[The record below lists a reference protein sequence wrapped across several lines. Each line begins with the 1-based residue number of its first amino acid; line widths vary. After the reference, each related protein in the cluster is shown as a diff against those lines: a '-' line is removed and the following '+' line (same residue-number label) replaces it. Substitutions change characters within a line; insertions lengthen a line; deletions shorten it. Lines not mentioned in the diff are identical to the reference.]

1 MEHNDRQDG
10 KIILRFD
17 KMNRIN
23 HIDLINKGF
32 FLLVTLMCVN
42 PQTSADEA
50 LGSTIDCSEVAI
62 NYIDRADMTPSERL
76 EEMDKA
82 FYESVNRFELCN
94 LSNQASSS
102 SESASSAQGT
112 SAGGDSGLDGTESS
126 ESNIES
132 VASPL
137 MTGTETESTVRLSD
151 FPEDSDMPENI
162 PENAGDEAIAIYRGS
177 GANGALPEDIPDAN
191 NDDVVAAQIRLAA
204 EIEKDPVKKE
214 RLWNEYRKYKGLP
227 VKGTE

>member
-1 MEHNDRQDG
+1 
-10 KIILRFD
+10 
-17 KMNRIN
+17 MNRIN

-32 FLLVTLMCVN
+32 FLLVTLMCVYS
-42 PQTSADEA
+42 QSSADEA

-62 NYIDRADMTPSERL
+62 DYVDRPDMTHSERL

-102 SESASSAQGT
+102 SESAS
-112 SAGGDSGLDGTESS
+112 AGSDAGLDATESG
-126 ESNIES
+126 ESGFES

-137 MTGTETESTVRLSD
+137 ITGTETESTIPLSD
-151 FPEDSDMPENI
+151 FPEDPGIPENI
-162 PENAGDEAIAIYRGS
+162 PENTGDEAVAIYRGS
-177 GANGALPEDIPDAN
+177 GGNGALPEDIPDTN

-227 VKGTE
+227 VKDNEQ

>member
-1 MEHNDRQDG
+1 
-10 KIILRFD
+10 
-17 KMNRIN
+17 MNRIN

-42 PQTSADEA
+42 SQTSADES

-62 NYIDRADMTPSERL
+62 NYIDRPDMTPGERL

-94 LSNQASSS
+94 LSNQSSSSQASSS
-102 SESASSAQGT
+102 SDSAS
-112 SAGGDSGLDGTESS
+112 AGSDAGLGGTENG
-126 ESNIES
+126 ESGFES

-137 MTGTETESTVRLSD
+137 MTGTETESTMPLSD
-151 FPEDSDMPENI
+151 SPEDSDMAENV
-162 PENAGDEAIAIYRGS
+162 PENAGDEAVAIYRGS
-177 GANGALPEDIPDAN
+177 RTNGALPEDIPDAN

-204 EIEKDPVKKE
+204 EIEKDPVKKD

-227 VKGTE
+227 VKDNEQ

>member
-1 MEHNDRQDG
+1 
-10 KIILRFD
+10 
-17 KMNRIN
+17 MNRIN

-42 PQTSADEA
+42 SQSSADEA

-62 NYIDRADMTPSERL
+62 DYVDRPDMTHSERL

-102 SESASSAQGT
+102 SDSASSAQGT
-112 SAGGDSGLDGTESS
+112 SAGRDAGMDGTESG
-126 ESNIES
+126 ESGFES

-137 MTGTETESTVRLSD
+137 ITGTETESTMPLSD
-151 FPEDSDMPENI
+151 FPEDSGMPEDT
-162 PENAGDEAIAIYRGS
+162 GDEAVAIYRGS
-177 GANGALPEDIPDAN
+177 GGSGALPEDIPDAN

-227 VKGTE
+227 VKDNEQ

>member
-1 MEHNDRQDG
+1 
-10 KIILRFD
+10 
-17 KMNRIN
+17 MNRVN

-42 PQTSADEA
+42 SQSSADEA

-62 NYIDRADMTPSERL
+62 DYVDRPDMTHSERL

-102 SESASSAQGT
+102 SKSASSAQGT
-112 SAGGDSGLDGTESS
+112 SAGGDAGLDGTESG
-126 ESNIES
+126 ESGFES

-137 MTGTETESTVRLSD
+137 ITGTETESTIPLSD
-151 FPEDSDMPENI
+151 FPED
-162 PENAGDEAIAIYRGS
+162 
-177 GANGALPEDIPDAN
+177 
-191 NDDVVAAQIRLAA
+191 
-204 EIEKDPVKKE
+204 
-214 RLWNEYRKYKGLP
+214 
-227 VKGTE
+227 

>member
-1 MEHNDRQDG
+1 MKHNNRQDE

-17 KMNRIN
+17 KMNNIN

-42 PQTSADEA
+42 SQSSADEA

-62 NYIDRADMTPSERL
+62 DYVDRPDMTHSERL

-82 FYESVNRFELCN
+82 FYESVNRFGLCN
-94 LSNQASSS
+94 LSNQSSSS
-102 SESASSAQGT
+102 SESAS
-112 SAGGDSGLDGTESS
+112 AGIDAGLDGTESS
-126 ESNIES
+126 ESGFES

-137 MTGTETESTVRLSD
+137 MTGTETESTIPLSD
-151 FPEDSDMPENI
+151 SPEDSDMPENI
-162 PENAGDEAIAIYRGS
+162 PESTGDEAVAIYRGS

-204 EIEKDPVKKE
+204 EIEKDPVKKD

-227 VKGTE
+227 VKDNEQ

>member
-1 MEHNDRQDG
+1 
-10 KIILRFD
+10 
-17 KMNRIN
+17 MNRIN

-42 PQTSADEA
+42 SQSSADEA

-62 NYIDRADMTPSERL
+62 DYVDRPDMTYSERL
-76 EEMDKA
+76 EEMDMA

-102 SESASSAQGT
+102 SESAR
-112 SAGGDSGLDGTESS
+112 AGSDAGLDGTERG
-126 ESNIES
+126 ESGFES

-137 MTGTETESTVRLSD
+137 ITGTETESTIPLSD
-151 FPEDSDMPENI
+151 FPENSGMPENI
-162 PENAGDEAIAIYRGS
+162 PENTGDEAVAIYRGS
-177 GANGALPEDIPDAN
+177 SGNGALPEDISDTN

-227 VKGTE
+227 VKDNEQ

>member
-1 MEHNDRQDG
+1 
-10 KIILRFD
+10 
-17 KMNRIN
+17 MNRIN

-42 PQTSADEA
+42 SQSSADEA
-50 LGSTIDCSEVAI
+50 LGSTIDCSEVT
-62 NYIDRADMTPSERL
+62 IDYVDRPDMTYSERL
-76 EEMDKA
+76 EEMDMA

-102 SESASSAQGT
+102 SEAAR
-112 SAGGDSGLDGTESS
+112 AGSDAGLDGTERG
-126 ESNIES
+126 ESGFES

-137 MTGTETESTVRLSD
+137 ITGTETESTIPLSD
-151 FPEDSDMPENI
+151 FPEDSGMPENT
-162 PENAGDEAIAIYRGS
+162 GDEAVAVYRGS
-177 GANGALPEDIPDAN
+177 GGNGALPEDIPDAN

-227 VKGTE
+227 VKDNEQ